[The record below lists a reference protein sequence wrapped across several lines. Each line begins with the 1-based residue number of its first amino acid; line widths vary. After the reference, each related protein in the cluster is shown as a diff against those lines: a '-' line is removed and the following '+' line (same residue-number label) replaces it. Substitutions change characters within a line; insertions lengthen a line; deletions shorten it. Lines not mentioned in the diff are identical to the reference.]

1 MANLSKNRLYLF
13 SLTALFIGSM
23 ICAVIFSLPKIFAI
37 ATGPFGAIIAWCVAA
52 GGMCTMA
59 RVFQARA
66 ERKPDLD
73 AGACVGFGDYPGFR
87 SAFGAGRS
95 HAA

>member
-1 MANLSKNRLYLF
+1 MANFSKNRLYLF
-13 SLTALFIGSM
+13 SLTALVIGSM
-23 ICAVIFSLPKIFAI
+23 ICAGIFSLPKIFAI

-52 GGMCTMA
+52 GGICTMA
-59 RVFQARA
+59 RVLPARA

-73 AGACVGFGDYPGFR
+73 AGARAGFGDYPGFR
-87 SAFGAGRS
+87 LAFGAARS